1 MNTEAY
7 KKDPLRFALNLAYA
21 QAMTG
26 KGKERHGDEK
36 PFVEQIS
43 MSITKAIGLA
53 YPLGQAWKKADEAQR
68 MPKEAAIR
76 ELLGAINY
84 IAIAI
89 ISLID
94 GGKES

>member
-1 MNTEAY
+1 MNRESFD
-7 KKDPLRFALNLAYA
+7 KDPLRYVLNLAFA

-36 PFVEQIS
+36 PFVEQVS

-68 MPKEAAIR
+68 MPKDAAIR
-76 ELLGAINY
+76 ELLGAIVY
-84 IAIAI
+84 IAMGI
-89 ISLID
+89 ITLID
-94 GGKES
+94 GGKE

>member
-1 MNTEAY
+1 MKTTFDE
-7 KKDPLRFALNLAYA
+7 DPLRYVLNAAYA
-21 QAMTG
+21 QAITG

-68 MPKEAAIR
+68 MPKDAAIR

-84 IAIAI
+84 MAIAI
-89 ISLID
+89 ITLID
-94 GGKES
+94 GGKE